1 MSIKTLNGE
10 TFLSLLKA
18 AARNLQ
24 ANCQIVNDLNVF
36 PVPDGD
42 TGDNMLKTFQGG
54 LESAIKKTG
63 NNIGEVAKAFSQ
75 GALLGAR
82 GNSGVILS
90 QFYKGFEEGLNLKE
104 EVSATELNDAYK
116 SGVEKAYHAV
126 VKPVEGTILTV
137 FKQAGEYASSL
148 TNSDSS
154 IEDFYKAY
162 LDGINKVLPKTK
174 EMLSVLKEADVI
186 DSGGAGYLYI
196 VEGMYKVLLDPSYTD
211 SSDIPAL
218 KNEAQEVDIDAF
230 TRDSVLDFGYCTEC
244 LLRLQSAKVN
254 PDTFEIKPILD
265 YLDSIGGDSVVCY
278 KEGDVV
284 KLHVHTPD
292 PGKVLNE
299 LRKYGEFLT
308 VKIENMALQH
318 HKIIKSEKKKSPRKK
333 LGIVAVANGD
343 GIKSL
348 FREMGADEIIEG
360 GQTGNPSSKE
370 FINAFESVNAENII
384 VLPNNPN
391 IILTAEQAKEIY
403 KDSKVYVIK
412 THSFTEGNAALALIN
427 PFFEDIDEMLN
438 DVNEG
443 ISEVVNVSVA
453 QATKDAVIDSKVI
466 KTGDY
471 LGMIEKDIVTVN
483 SDRKEALMELISEV
497 PDIKDK
503 ELCTLFSGKDVP
515 EDELTIIKERI
526 SKMYQD
532 IELVCYEGGQNVY
545 SYLISFE

>member
-126 VKPVEGTILTV
+126 VKPVEGTILTI

-148 TNSDSS
+148 INSDSS

-196 VEGMYKVLLDPSYTD
+196 VEGMYKVLLDPSYTA

-218 KNEAQEVDIDAF
+218 KNKAQEVDIDAF

-278 KEGDVV
+278 KEGDIV

-333 LGIVAVANGD
+333 LGIVTVANGD

-370 FINAFESVNAENII
+370 FIDAFESVNAENII

-391 IILTAEQAKEIY
+391 IILTAEQAKEMY

-438 DVNEG
+438 DVDEG

-471 LGMIEKDIVTVN
+471 LGMVEKDIVTVN
-483 SDRKEALMELISEV
+483 PDRKEALMDLISKV

-515 EDELTIIKERI
+515 EDELKIIKERI

-532 IELVCYEGGQNVY
+532 IELVCYEGGQDVY

>member
-1 MSIKTLNGE
+1 MSIKTLKGE

-42 TGDNMLKTFQGG
+42 TGDNMLKTFQSG

-211 SSDIPAL
+211 SSDVPAL
-218 KNEAQEVDIDAF
+218 ENKVQEIDIDAF

-333 LGIVAVANGD
+333 LGIVAVSNGD

-370 FINAFESVNAENII
+370 FIDAFESVNAENII

-483 SDRKEALMELISEV
+483 PDRKEALMDMISKV

-532 IELVCYEGGQNVY
+532 IELVCYEGGQNIY

>member
-63 NNIGEVAKAFSQ
+63 NNIGEVAKTFSQ

-148 TNSDSS
+148 INSDSS

-211 SSDIPAL
+211 SSDVPAL
-218 KNEAQEVDIDAF
+218 KNKAQEVDIDAF

-265 YLDSIGGDSVVCY
+265 YLDLIGGDSVVCY

-343 GIKSL
+343 GRKRL
-348 FREMGADEIIEG
+348 YREMGADEIIEG
-360 GQTGNPSSKE
+360 GQSGKLSSKE
-370 FINAFESVNAENII
+370 
-384 VLPNNPN
+384 
-391 IILTAEQAKEIY
+391 
-403 KDSKVYVIK
+403 
-412 THSFTEGNAALALIN
+412 
-427 PFFEDIDEMLN
+427 
-438 DVNEG
+438 G
-443 ISEVVNVSVA
+443 I
-453 QATKDAVIDSKVI
+453 
-466 KTGDY
+466 
-471 LGMIEKDIVTVN
+471 
-483 SDRKEALMELISEV
+483 
-497 PDIKDK
+497 
-503 ELCTLFSGKDVP
+503 
-515 EDELTIIKERI
+515 
-526 SKMYQD
+526 
-532 IELVCYEGGQNVY
+532 
-545 SYLISFE
+545 